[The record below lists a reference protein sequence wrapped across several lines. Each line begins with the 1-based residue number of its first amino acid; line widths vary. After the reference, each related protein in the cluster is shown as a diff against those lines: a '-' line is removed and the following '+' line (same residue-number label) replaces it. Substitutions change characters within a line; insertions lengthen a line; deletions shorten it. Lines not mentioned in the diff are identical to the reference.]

1 MPARSIDPTSVK
13 LYPFYIADLK
23 TSNKNLEIA
32 QMQDEFAMWLKLQE
46 TELSKLPCE
55 IGSEDEIRNTT
66 AIFNATRLRI
76 FQSFKN
82 FEQTMADRW
91 KDGTLMK
98 NPAYLVRQALELQSL
113 DFAQRSKGLE
123 DEWTPKFHYKFLEEN
138 PQYSVNISATG
149 YPDEQPSSWWLKQT
163 LHYMGESV
171 VSVGSFLASSVGFVK
186 SWWSGGSVPIT
197 KIYMQDPLDKALAVA
212 ARALELEDAYTWQAH
227 NVLSYLRLMKNGA
240 GIVHEEQAK
249 DAAAIKRQF
258 IEDARRAI
266 NAIYEHEIP
275 SIESQHVYMLMYNFT
290 TPNAADAIDLAY
302 KSKALRKIA
311 DAINASVNLA
321 ADSQPNEMIRVK
333 RVMSIEAL
341 SNTTNVTSTDLAIM
355 ASSARVTTDLQ
366 STSESLQLIDKKP
379 FMQELILGGA
389 VIIEVETYQLEE
401 EEEDWSGTIF
411 SAVFGFIQVA
421 FGLAFIAASGP
432 FTTLLGTGFV
442 MQGIGDV
449 ISTIASVATN
459 QPIPVEE
466 YFKAKAIGIA
476 INLAIASIG
485 AFGQGMNW
493 WNIPDIGNPVGEFLP
508 TAIAK
513 VSFITAASK
522 AVAAIAQ
529 KMVKSNDA
537 ALESMVREEL
547 NDFMRINEQTLDQIF
562 TSDAL
567 TAETSAAQRRSACS
581 KQTHGQIP
589 RNWRDGCKGH
599 WTWNAWLAWRDGIRS
614 RACNKC
620 RCERSNRNC

>member
-1 MPARSIDPTSVK
+1 MN
-13 LYPFYIADLK
+13 Y
-23 TSNKNLEIA
+23 
-32 QMQDEFAMWLKLQE
+32 
-46 TELSKLPCE
+46 
-55 IGSEDEIRNTT
+55 
-66 AIFNATRLRI
+66 
-76 FQSFKN
+76 
-82 FEQTMADRW
+82 
-91 KDGTLMK
+91 
-98 NPAYLVRQALELQSL
+98 LQSL
-113 DFAQRSKGLE
+113 CDYSVWLKRQQGLRLCLVM
-123 DEWTPKFHYKFLEEN
+123 TIPSGKHSPKFHYKFLEEN
-138 PQYSVNISATG
+138 PQYSVNISAAG
-149 YPDEQPSSWWLKQT
+149 YPAEQPWWKET
-163 LHYMGESV
+163 LHYMGGSV
-171 VSVGSFLASSVGFVK
+171 VSVGSFLASSVSFVK

-197 KIYMQDPLDKALAVA
+197 KIYMQDLLDKALAVA

-240 GIVHEEQAK
+240 GIVHEEQAR

-275 SIESQHVYMLMYNFT
+275 LIESQHVYMLMYNFT

-449 ISTIASVATN
+449 ISTIVSVATN

-547 NDFMRINEQTLDQIF
+547 NDFMR
-562 TSDAL
+562 
-567 TAETSAAQRRSACS
+567 
-581 KQTHGQIP
+581 
-589 RNWRDGCKGH
+589 
-599 WTWNAWLAWRDGIRS
+599 
-614 RACNKC
+614 
-620 RCERSNRNC
+620 